1 MRRSRAFLPVLTVI
15 LLAAGIFC
23 ATSVSRGSEDGI
35 PAGELLEYQR
45 ESSRI
50 PEDWACAEALT
61 ENAWA
66 VLFFDPEDPSECC
79 YRLCAVR
86 EGEQGY
92 FLRGGGDTSE
102 VRDAVGVFPL
112 RDTPDQ
118 AVISA
123 NTAQVARIE
132 TSAGTVE
139 VDPEKPFVLLL
150 PQEMDLRFYDRDGN
164 PVTARGHTW

>member
-1 MRRSRAFLPVLTVI
+1 MKRSRVLLPVLAII
-15 LLAAGIFC
+15 LLAVGAVC
-23 ATSVSRGSEDGI
+23 ATSDSSGSDDGI
-35 PAGELLEYQR
+35 PAGELLEHQR

-50 PEDWACAEALT
+50 PEDWACVEALT

-66 VLFFDPEDPSECC
+66 VLFYDPEDPSECC

-102 VRDAVGVFPL
+102 VRDAVGIFPL

-118 AVISA
+118 VVISA
-123 NTAQVARIE
+123 NTVQVAQIE

-150 PQEMDLRFYDRDGN
+150 PQDTDLRFYDRDGN

>member
-1 MRRSRAFLPVLTVI
+1 MRKLRILLPALAVI
-15 LLAAGIFC
+15 MLAAGAFRV
-23 ATSVSRGSEDGI
+23 TSGALGAENGI
-35 PAGELLEYQR
+35 PAEELLERQR

-50 PEDWACAEALT
+50 PEDWTCAEALT

-66 VLFFDPEDPSECC
+66 VLFYDPEDPAECC
-79 YRLCAVR
+79 YRLCAAR

-112 RDTPDQ
+112 RDTPEQ

-123 NTAQVARIE
+123 NTVRVARIE
-132 TSAGTVE
+132 TNAGTIA
-139 VDPEKPFVLLL
+139 VDPEQPFVLLL
-150 PQEMDLRFYDRDGN
+150 PQDTDLRFYNTQGAL
-164 PVTARGHTW
+164 VTARGHTW